1 MIATITI
8 DAPQSKIDL
17 LITLAR
23 EMGISV
29 MYAGDYKT
37 ATDEVTIVSEASL
50 SEAWDSD
57 EDKRWDSLYKETQ

>member
-37 ATDEVTIVSEASL
+37 ATDEVTIVSEA
-50 SEAWDSD
+50 WDSD